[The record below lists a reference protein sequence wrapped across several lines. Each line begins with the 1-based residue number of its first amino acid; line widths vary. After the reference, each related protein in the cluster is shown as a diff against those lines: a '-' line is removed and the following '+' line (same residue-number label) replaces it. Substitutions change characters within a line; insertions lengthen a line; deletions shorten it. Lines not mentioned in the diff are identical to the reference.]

1 MQSIVELEAELAE
14 AFQRMY
20 GNFPES
26 AMLLHK
32 SKRIVAL
39 NDAARALGREPGNI
53 CAQLGPPEMHA
64 GCLAHKAVNEQ
75 RAMYKAVTTP
85 QGRSLIVYW
94 LPVTGHADY
103 YVHFSV
109 GNIEY

>member
-1 MQSIVELEAELAE
+1 MQNIVELEAELAE

-20 GNFPES
+20 GAFPKS

-39 NDAARALGREPGNI
+39 NLAARDLGREPGNI
-53 CAQLGPPEMHA
+53 CAKLGPPEMHA
-64 GCLAHKAVNEQ
+64 GCLAHRAVSEQ
-75 RAMYKAVTTP
+75 KAMYKAVTTP
-85 QGRSLIVYW
+85 QGRSLILYW
-94 LPVTGHADY
+94 LPVIGYADY

-109 GNIEY
+109 GNVDY